1 MKVKTFID
9 EEEYELP
16 QEVDFRGGIRGRF
29 YRPKKIPTT
38 MRLDNDLL
46 IFLKKRASEL
56 KIPYQTLVNSLLREY
71 MQKEGLEP

>member
-16 QEVDFRGGIRGRF
+16 REVDFSGGIRGRF

-56 KIPYQTLVNSLLREY
+56 KIPYQTLVNNLLREY

>member
-16 QEVDFRGGIRGRF
+16 EEVDFSGGGRGRF
-29 YRPKKIPTT
+29 YHPKKIPTT

-46 IFLKKRASEL
+46 IFLKKKASEL
-56 KIPYQTLVNSLLREY
+56 KIPPQTLVNNLLREY